1 MELCAKCK
9 KNPAVL
15 FITKMEGGKTTS
27 EGLCLSCAKELGIA
41 PLNNM
46 INQFGVAD
54 EELDSLNTQMSEFI
68 ENLGGMKN
76 MDGNMNELMQELSGG
91 EDDEGGAATA
101 PLSEFFGNMFGADAA
116 GDGNTKTD
124 TKRKKQKNKKSLL
137 DTYGTN
143 LTAKAALG

>member
-76 MDGNMNELMQELSGG
+76 MDGNMNELIPKQ
-91 EDDEGGAATA
+91 T
-101 PLSEFFGNMFGADAA
+101 P
-116 GDGNTKTD
+116 
-124 TKRKKQKNKKSLL
+124 KRKSRKTKKACLIP
-137 DTYGTN
+137 TERI
-143 LTAKAALG
+143 